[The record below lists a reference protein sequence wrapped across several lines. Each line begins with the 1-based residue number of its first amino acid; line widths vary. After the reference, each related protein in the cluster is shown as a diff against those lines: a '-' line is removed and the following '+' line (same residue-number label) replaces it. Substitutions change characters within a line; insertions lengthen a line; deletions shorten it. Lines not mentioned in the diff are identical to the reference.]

1 MPALPLALS
10 DLTPEWLTTTLRG
23 AGHLDDA
30 SVVSA
35 RVEPIGQGV
44 GVLCQLARIALAY
57 DRAAPGAPARLVAKL
72 PTTDPQTRGMVSLFR
87 FYEREVRFYQALA
100 PSVALA
106 TPRCW
111 AGALDAES
119 GDFAL
124 LLEDLGGQR
133 VVDQLAGGTA
143 TDAAL
148 VVDEISALHAAWWGD
163 PRLAELAWLPP
174 VNSDVN
180 RMGLGLYPTAWASFL
195 DRFGD
200 AVSPAAR
207 AYGDR
212 LGDRVLPL
220 LEEIADGPPTVC
232 HGDLRLDNVFFRA
245 PAPSEGAAPAGAP
258 RVGGARPVTFIDWQI
273 AGRAVGTYDVAY
285 FVSQSLAAD
294 VRRGCERDLLARYH
308 AALVAGG
315 VRGYDF
321 AQCEADYRR
330 AVVFCFVYP
339 VMAGGLGDLSNERG
353 RALATAMAERSA
365 TALSDWNAG
374 ELLR

>member
-1 MPALPLALS
+1 
-10 DLTPEWLTTTLRG
+10 
-23 AGHLDDA
+23 
-30 SVVSA
+30 
-35 RVEPIGQGV
+35 
-44 GVLCQLARIALAY
+44 
-57 DRAAPGAPARLVAKL
+57 
-72 PTTDPQTRGMVSLFR
+72 MVSLFR
-87 FYEREVRFYQALA
+87 FYEREVRFYRELA
-100 PSVALA
+100 PSLALA

-111 AGALDAES
+111 AGGLDAES

-124 LLEDLGGQR
+124 LLEDLGGAR

-143 TDAAL
+143 ADAAL
-148 VVDEISALHAAWWGD
+148 VVDEISALHTAWWGD

-174 VNSDVN
+174 VDSDVN

-220 LEEIADGPPTVC
+220 LEEVADGPQTVC
-232 HGDLRLDNVFFRA
+232 HGDLRLDNLFFCA
-245 PAPSEGAAPAGAP
+245 TAPSGRAGGP
-258 RVGGARPVTFIDWQI
+258 RPVAFIDWQI

-285 FVSQSLAAD
+285 FLSQSLAPD

-308 AALVAGG
+308 GALVAGG
-315 VRGYDF
+315 VRDYDF

-339 VMAGGLGDLSNERG
+339 VMAGGLGDLGNARG

-365 TALSDWNAG
+365 AALSDWNAG
-374 ELLR
+374 ELLG